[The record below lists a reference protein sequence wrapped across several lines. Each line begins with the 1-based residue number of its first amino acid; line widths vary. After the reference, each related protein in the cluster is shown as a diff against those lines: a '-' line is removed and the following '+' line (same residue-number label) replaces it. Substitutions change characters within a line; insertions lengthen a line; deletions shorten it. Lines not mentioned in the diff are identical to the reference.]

1 MGRTFGEDMIKQ
13 SIVVENTQGQFYDFD
28 DVLVSFGNNWL
39 LLEEEYTE
47 SELAPIPK
55 RRFVA
60 AFPIVNLVSVFP
72 QETRKE

>member
-1 MGRTFGEDMIKQ
+1 MKQ
-13 SIVVENTQGQFYDFD
+13 SIVVEDTQGQFHDFYDVF
-28 DVLVSFGNNWL
+28 VSFGNNWL

-47 SELAPIPK
+47 SEMAPIPR

-72 QETRKE
+72 QETREE

>member
-1 MGRTFGEDMIKQ
+1 MKQ
-13 SIVVENTQGQFYDFD
+13 SIVVEDTQGQFHEFD
-28 DVLVSFGNNWL
+28 DVFVLFGNNWL

-47 SELAPIPK
+47 VEMVLIPR

-60 AFPIVNLVSVFP
+60 AFSAVNIVSVFP